1 MHNRRMFVLFGLILA
16 SSFGFFVTKALAS
29 KPFSITATN
38 VTFTESGNDNTEVTI
53 SGIPGDGTI
62 LIGCS
67 YSGPATKAKMPA
79 CECVVPHQITVEG
92 GQTITESIGFCP
104 YGTPMPAAL
113 NSAPGPQ
120 GHHPAAGLSLA
131 GVLMLGFGLWRK
143 ARRWL
148 ILAVFAI
155 GALAGLAGISACSG
169 GSSNGATPGIYQ
181 YTITAGWT
189 SSSPAILSMGTST
202 TMNVTVR

>member
-1 MHNRRMFVLFGLILA
+1 MHSRRLFVLFGLILA
-16 SSFGFFVTKALAS
+16 FSFGFFVTRALARP
-29 KPFSITATN
+29 PFSITATN

-62 LIGCS
+62 MIGCG

-79 CECVVPHQITVEG
+79 CECVVPHQITVVG
-92 GQTITESIGFCP
+92 GQTITQSIDFCP

-120 GHHPAAGLSLA
+120 SYLPAAGLSLA
-131 GVLMLGFGLWRK
+131 GALMLGFGLRRK

-148 ILAVFAI
+148 VLAVFAI
-155 GALAGLAGISACSG
+155 GALAGLAGVSACSG
-169 GSSNGATPGIYQ
+169 GGSNGATPGIYQ

-189 SSSPAILSMGTST
+189 SSSPAILSMATTT
-202 TMNVTVR
+202 TMEVTVP